1 MAENNELREMIE
13 QNIVPN
19 GTKGITGQG
28 LKNTLLEMAD
38 AIGKGG
44 GGSSAGGAGVVFYV
58 GSVNLETFEATQTP
72 EQKAHNAEMFQI
84 FANSPMGIPVSINLN
99 AAYEEQFGVSEG
111 VTYIVT
117 MTNVMYA
124 REDVA
129 NAMGVP
135 SAMIEASNADF
146 HTLISPD
153 GTLVLESN
161 AE

>member
-44 GGSSAGGAGVVFYV
+44 SSAGGAGVVFYV
-58 GSVNLETFEATQTP
+58 GSINMDTFEATQTP

-84 FANSPMGIPVSINLN
+84 FVNSPMGVPVSINLN
-99 AAYEEQFGVSEG
+99 AALEAQFGVSDG
-111 VTYIVT
+111 GTYIAT
-117 MTNVMYA
+117 MT
-124 REDVA
+124 
-129 NAMGVP
+129 
-135 SAMIEASNADF
+135 SAMYMERFRQHRDWKMRQR
-146 HTLISPD
+146 
-153 GTLVLESN
+153 LVLSHTWILHRIF
-161 AE
+161 AVKM